1 MISPSPITLGTAA
14 QLLDFAGGSE
24 AAKSYSKSQLEGA
37 VALHNIL
44 ARGRVAYLAD
54 EVGMGK
60 TYVVLGT
67 LGLLRHYCPGL
78 RVLYIVPRA
87 NLQRKWR
94 KEIRNFTLNNWQ
106 QVDHRVKTFQGS
118 PVVQPVMCEN
128 LVDLVRET
136 ALNSNRDF
144 ILRMTSFSLPLSERE
159 GGGKAWQD
167 KADALRQA
175 FPGLA
180 EAALAIDGRSPDAQE
195 RFKDVF
201 AATVNALLPHFDFLV
216 LDEGHNLKH
225 GFAAGQG
232 ATRNRL
238 LAYVLG
244 TKSAPSHCAPL
255 IRRID
260 RAIILSATPV
270 DGSFEDLWNQLDL
283 LGLADGYEELRDKE
297 ADDEKKKLCASQCL
311 IRRLTKI
318 EIGGKWHTRNMYR
331 REWRGGGVGKHDE
344 PLDVPNGLQRL
355 IVALMQKKVADV
367 LAEQGRGRQKRF
379 SRSFQIGMLASFESF
394 SRTATRRDPNFD
406 QEDQTKNS
414 GERLG
419 IDTDAVNEVAR
430 TYRDIFGDS
439 PPHPK
444 MNAVVD
450 EIWNAFLEARKTLVF
465 VRRIH
470 SVPEMVEKL
479 TRRYNDWI
487 EGRIREELRDLPQA
501 DQSRLANAFD
511 RYRQQRKEF
520 YSGNVAASFSGG
532 QVRANE
538 GDATDRAKS
547 TEESEPGGFESFFSW
562 FFRGKGPGGLLSG
575 ASFSKN
581 RLENESAQLSTFF
594 DDNWMLWLLNYPAD
608 PLGELEKLTGTGRS
622 QVISELRA
630 RAAALH
636 IQKKTAKR
644 QVFYAYQQAALEMVA
659 AQTSDAEL
667 SQKAKAIL
675 ERRQR
680 EQPKASAAAARPRFP
695 GPERFL
701 GLKTFFTELAQK
713 TELCQLLWPPS
724 NAKTFGEAFVERE
737 QRRLLLSS
745 VIRLG
750 HPMVDL
756 WLLQVKAA
764 GTLAAGKLE
773 EADSAEEQIAD
784 AGVPADERLA
794 LEFVNLLD
802 RQRSMIGQHPGP
814 TSFLELRRLATD
826 FQLLVAVNFHEMRE
840 RPLAEVPDYIADRIG
855 QQQPIAG
862 MHGGVLR
869 RTVSQFRM
877 PGYPY
882 VLVTTD
888 VLQEGEDL
896 HTYCD
901 RIVHYGISW
910 TPSAIEQR
918 TGRVD
923 RIGSLVQRR
932 MEALAGAAPSDG
944 DYLQVYYPYLGD
956 TYEYVQVGV
965 VFKRLNRFLEMLHDL
980 RLPHRGHAGEVQVAH
995 QIHEKAEDVFKPFR
1009 EPLKSGFEI
1018 APEFIPIGP
1027 VLTIL
1032 QPLND
1037 QLLEHFRAIA
1047 SRLTKRFSIE
1057 WNNPDS
1063 SLHQCRGT
1071 VFVQEGRLLAPNE
1084 TDLKREAR
1092 EQPFSMEL
1100 RTTHAGKLLLRI
1112 KSRLGAVRG
1121 EPLVSTVFEL
1131 QRKKPWLKICA
1142 VLDEG
1147 SEYRLSVQSDLL
1159 FSPVTTQPE
1168 EVERVFARVLA
1179 GADEMENAI
1188 VGRESVAAGEL
1199 DGENAED
1206 TDDGS
1211 D

>member
-1 MISPSPITLGTAA
+1 MITPKPISMATAT
-14 QLLDFAGGSE
+14 QLLDFAGGSK
-24 AAKSYSKSQLEGA
+24 AAQSYEKTQREGA

-67 LGLLRHYCPGL
+67 IALLRHFHPGL

-94 KEIRNFTLNNWQ
+94 KEIRNFTRNNWR
-106 QVDHRVKTFQGS
+106 QVDHRVKTFQDS
-118 PVVQPVMCEN
+118 PVVQPVLCEN

-136 ALNSNRDF
+136 ALNYNRDF
-144 ILRMTSFSLPLSERE
+144 ILRLTSFSLPLSERE
-159 GGGKAWQD
+159 GGGKAWHD
-167 KADALRQA
+167 KAYALRQA

-180 EAALAIDGRSPDAQE
+180 EAALAVDGRSPDAQE
-195 RFKDVF
+195 RFKDLF
-201 AATVNALLPHFDFLV
+201 AAAVNDLLPHFDLLV

-225 GFAAGQG
+225 GFSNGQG

-244 TKSAPSHCAPL
+244 TKPAPSYCASVK
-255 IRRID
+255 RRID
-260 RAIILSATPV
+260 RAVILSATPV

-283 LGLADGYEELRDKE
+283 LGLADGFEELRNRE
-297 ADDEKKKLCASQCL
+297 ADDETKKLCASQCL
-311 IRRLTKI
+311 IRRLTEI
-318 EIGGKWHTRNMYR
+318 EFGGKRHTRNMYR
-331 REWRGGGVGKHDE
+331 REWRGGGVRNHDN
-344 PLDVPNGLQRL
+344 PLEVPSGLQRL

-406 QEDQTKNS
+406 QDEQTKNAR
-414 GERLG
+414 ERLG
-419 IDTDAVNEVAR
+419 IDTDAVNDVAR
-430 TYRDIFGDS
+430 SYRDIFGDS

-450 EIWNAFLEARKTLVF
+450 EIWNAFLQARKTLVF

-470 SVPEMVEKL
+470 SVPEIVEKL
-479 TRRYNDWI
+479 TKRYNDWL
-487 EGRIREELRDLPQA
+487 EGRICGELKDLPESDQNRIRNAFERYREE
-501 DQSRLANAFD
+501 
-511 RYRQQRKEF
+511 RKAF
-520 YSGNVAASFSGG
+520 YSGNAVASFSGG

-538 GDATDRAKS
+538 GDGALAIK

-594 DDNWMLWLLNYPAD
+594 DDNWVLWLLNYSAD
-608 PLGELEKLTGTGRS
+608 PIGELEKLVGKARG
-622 QVISELRA
+622 QVISELHA
-630 RAAALH
+630 RATALH
-636 IQKKTAKR
+636 TQKKTAKR
-644 QVFYAYQQAALEMVA
+644 QVFHAYQQAALEMLA
-659 AQTSDAEL
+659 AQTADPAL
-667 SQKAKAIL
+667 CQRAKVIL
-675 ERRQR
+675 EKRQR
-680 EQPKASAAAARPRFP
+680 EQPAAKAVARPRFP

-701 GLKTFFTELAQK
+701 RQKTFFTELAQR
-713 TELCQLLWPPS
+713 TELCQLLWPRS
-724 NAKTFGEAFVERE
+724 SAEGFAGAFVERE

-750 HPMVDL
+750 HPLVDL

-773 EADSAEEQIAD
+773 EPEPVEDEIG
-784 AGVPADERLA
+784 AGDIPVDERLA
-794 LEFVNLLD
+794 VDFVNLLD
-802 RQRSMIGQHPGP
+802 RQRSMASEQAGP
-814 TSFLELRRLATD
+814 TSFLELRRLAAD
-826 FQLLVAVNFHEMRE
+826 FPLLTAVNFHEMRE
-840 RPLAEVPDYIADRIG
+840 RALAEVPDYIADRIG

-923 RIGSLVQRR
+923 RIGSMVQRR
-932 MEALAGAAPSDG
+932 LEALSGTSPSEN
-944 DYLQVYYPYLGD
+944 DYLQVFYPYLSD

-980 RLPHRGHAGEVQVAH
+980 RLPRRSHAGEVEVAH
-995 QIHEKAEDVFKPFR
+995 QIHEKAEDVFKAFR
-1009 EPLKSGFEI
+1009 EPLKSGFGI
-1018 APEFIPIGP
+1018 APELMPADPAEPILEASNGE
-1027 VLTIL
+1027 LI
-1032 QPLND
+1032 
-1037 QLLEHFRAIA
+1037 EHFRAIIG
-1047 SRLTKRFSIE
+1047 RLGERFSVT
-1057 WNNPDS
+1057 WNGADS
-1063 SLHQCRGT
+1063 SPHQCRGT
-1071 VFVQEGRLLAPNE
+1071 VLVHCGRLV
-1084 TDLKREAR
+1084 AR
-1092 EQPFSMEL
+1092 KDAESVRVARQQPFSMEL
-1100 RTTHAGKLLLRI
+1100 RTTHGGKLLLRI
-1112 KSRLGAVRG
+1112 RSRLGAIREEDLITRV
-1121 EPLVSTVFEL
+1121 LEL
-1131 QRKKPWLKICA
+1131 QRKKPWLKVCA
-1142 VLDEG
+1142 FLGEG
-1147 SEYRLSVQSDLL
+1147 AEYRLSVQSDLL
-1159 FSPVTTQPE
+1159 FSPAVTQLE
-1168 EVERVFARVLA
+1168 EVERVFARLLA
-1179 GADEMENAI
+1179 GAGEIEDEIFGQEATAEDEME
-1188 VGRESVAAGEL
+1188 S
-1199 DGENAED
+1199 DNAED
-1206 TDDGS
+1206 SGDGS